1 MPDQII
7 SPAELERLVST
18 YQLSVDAAWQ
28 KDEISF
34 LSQLDLAEQEE
45 LCQFAVQRA
54 CVPGEIIFLENEPG
68 DGMYIIQ
75 SGQAAVVKGDLH
87 APIIL
92 GFRGPGDMIGEMAL
106 IENQPRSA
114 TVVALEP
121 TLLLGVSLDAFYRL
135 STGNPR
141 FSLKMMG
148 MLSARLRKSGEQLNQ
163 VVVHG
168 KQRDE
173 ALEGLRDQVNRDP
186 LTGLFNRR
194 YLEVTLT
201 QEVSRA
207 RSEGSQVGILM
218 LDVDH
223 FKRVNDTY
231 GHPAGDA
238 VLQALA
244 KLLGKCVRAE
254 DVICRYGGE
263 EFVVVMPGA
272 RLTVVQERAETI
284 RQGFQQA
291 CVVHQGVEIA
301 VTLSIGAARFPANG
315 ETGEAVLAC
324 ADQALY
330 QAKQTGRNRV
340 VIA

>member
-28 KDEISF
+28 KDEISI
-34 LSQLDLAEQEE
+34 LSQLNPAEQEE
-45 LCQFAVQRA
+45 LCQFAIQRA
-54 CVPGEIIFLENEPG
+54 CVPGEIIFLEDEPG

-75 SGQAAVVKGDLH
+75 SGQTAVVKGDLH

-92 GFRGPGDMIGEMAL
+92 GFRGSGGMIGEMAL
-106 IENQPRSA
+106 LENQPRSA

-121 TLLLGVSLDAFYRL
+121 TLLLGISLDAFYRL
-135 STGNPR
+135 SSRNPR

-148 MLSARLRKSGEQLNQ
+148 MLSSRLRNSDDQLNQ
-163 VVVHG
+163 VAMHAR
-168 KQRDE
+168 QRDE

-194 YLEVTLT
+194 YLEVILT
-201 QEVSRA
+201 QAVSRA
-207 RSEGSQVGILM
+207 RSEGTQVGILM

-223 FKRVNDTY
+223 FKHVNDTY

-272 RLTVVQERAETI
+272 RRTVVQERAETI
-284 RQGFQQA
+284 RQGFQEA
-291 CVVHQGVEIA
+291 RVIHQNVEIA
-301 VTLSIGAARFPANG
+301 VTLSIGAALFPTHAD
-315 ETGEAVLAC
+315 TGESVLAC